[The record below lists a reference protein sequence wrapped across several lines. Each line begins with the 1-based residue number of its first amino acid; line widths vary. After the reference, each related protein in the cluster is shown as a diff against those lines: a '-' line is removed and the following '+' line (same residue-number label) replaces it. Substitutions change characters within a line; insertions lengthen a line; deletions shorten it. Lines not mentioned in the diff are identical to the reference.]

1 MNKRGEIMKSH
12 DEIRELLIPFV
23 LGHLAENQVSQ
34 ITCHLVEC
42 AECGGEVKR
51 LGTILESARQT
62 QDLSADEQLSESA
75 KNAILEAAE
84 EVERTAPRPKINMQN
99 VWTIIMKSKIT
110 KFAAAAV
117 IIIAVLIGV
126 NQFGGSIDVASVA
139 LADVAKKI
147 EQIKNCVFKKTTV
160 GPSEDNSTNVFDSLV
175 YYTEAALRED
185 IYDNKKI
192 THQVYVKFSEGIFVG
207 VDHEKKVFRKMDLT
221 AEDIE
226 ELSPISPKNFVNLIL
241 SKGKYQKLG
250 RKMVDGVLS
259 EGFECNDKR
268 AMLSMDKDKIENV
281 TMRLWVDVNT
291 NLPVRIEVD
300 GVLNNNSKASVV
312 MCDPKWDVELESD
325 FFEPKIPVDYI
336 KPEQRGFI
344 GINLE
349 NWPTL
354 KVNPGMAAEKA
365 GIKDGDVVLKV
376 NGNSISHIKS
386 SADALNLLLGKVGE
400 KVVLTVKRGEQ
411 IFTFEIERVPLP
423 K

>member
-1 MNKRGEIMKSH
+1 MRPTEKIKKLFVKSN
-12 DEIRELLIPFV
+12 V
-23 LGHLAENQVSQ
+23 TVSSKLDDK
-34 ITCHLVEC
+34 IINDAFH
-42 AECGGEVKR
+42 AF
-51 LGTILESARQT
+51 
-62 QDLSADEQLSESA
+62 EQSI
-75 KNAILEAAE
+75 KTKPAAYQPNIW
-84 EVERTAPRPKINMQN
+84 R
-99 VWTIIMKSKIT
+99 IIMKTKIT
-110 KFAAAAV
+110 KIAAAAV
-117 IIIAVLIGV
+117 IIIAVILGLNIIG
-126 NQFGGSIDVASVA
+126 GPDMASVA

-147 EQIKNCVFKKTTV
+147 EQIKNCVFKKTTIV
-160 GPSEDNSTNVFDSLV
+160 SSKDNSTNAFESLV
-175 YYTEAALRED
+175 YYTEAAVRED

-192 THQVYVKFSEGIFVG
+192 TDQVYVKFLEGIV
-207 VDHEKKVFRKMDLT
+207 VVIEHKRKVFRKMDLT
-221 AEDIE
+221 DEDIK
-226 ELSPISPKNFVNLIL
+226 ELSPISPKNIVNLIL
-241 SKGKYQKLG
+241 SKGKYIKLG

-259 EGFECNDKR
+259 EGFEFNDKR
-268 AMLSMDKDKIENV
+268 AMLSMDKDKIKNV
-281 TMRLWVDVNT
+281 TVRLWVDVNT

-300 GVLNNNSKASVV
+300 GVLINNSKANVV
-312 MCDPKWDVELESD
+312 MCDPEWDVELEPD

-365 GIKDGDVVLKV
+365 GIKDEDVVLKV